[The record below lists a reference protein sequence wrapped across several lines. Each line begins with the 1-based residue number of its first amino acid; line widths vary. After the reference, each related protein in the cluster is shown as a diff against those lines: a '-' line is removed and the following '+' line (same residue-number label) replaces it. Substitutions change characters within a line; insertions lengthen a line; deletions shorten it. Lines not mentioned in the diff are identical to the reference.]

1 MAHSIAQ
8 EISMVDGMNIDEAQV
23 IVNHMRHRVAE
34 GDDPAEVLFENGLN
48 DDNATWLN
56 ELTEE

>member
-8 EISMVDGMNIDEAQV
+8 EMSMVDGINIDEAQV
-23 IVNHMRHRVAE
+23 VVNHMRYRVAE
-34 GDDPAEVLFENGLN
+34 GDDPATVLSDNGL
-48 DDNATWLN
+48 DDSNATWLN